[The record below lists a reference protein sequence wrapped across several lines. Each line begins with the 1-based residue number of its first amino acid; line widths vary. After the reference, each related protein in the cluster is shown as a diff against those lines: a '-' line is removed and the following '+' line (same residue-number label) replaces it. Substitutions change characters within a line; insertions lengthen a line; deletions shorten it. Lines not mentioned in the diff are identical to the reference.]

1 VVCINHFYTDTDDEI
16 RIITKAAEAAGARI
30 ALSRHWEKGGDGAR
44 ELAEAVV
51 DACEE
56 KPAFKFLYPLDMNT
70 KERVELIAKEVYG
83 ADGVS
88 YSSDAEEKIKSIEA
102 DPELKGLGT
111 CMVKTHLSL
120 THDPDKKGRPRGW
133 VLPIRDV
140 LTYRGAGFIV
150 PVAGDIKLMPG
161 TSSDPAFRNIDI
173 DTATGKVQG
182 LF

>member
-1 VVCINHFYTDTDDEI
+1 
-16 RIITKAAEAAGARI
+16 
-30 ALSRHWEKGGDGAR
+30 
-44 ELAEAVV
+44 
-51 DACEE
+51 
-56 KPAFKFLYPLDMNT
+56 
-70 KERVELIAKEVYG
+70 
-83 ADGVS
+83 
-88 YSSDAEEKIKSIEA
+88 
-102 DPELKGLGT
+102 
-111 CMVKTHLSL
+111 
-120 THDPDKKGRPRGW
+120 